1 MKTMLTAKE
10 VAEMTGLAY
19 STVRR
24 LATTPGAKFPPSVK
38 IGRSR
43 RWSLELLQKWI
54 ESNTGKMT
62 EA

>member
-10 VAEMTGLAY
+10 VAQITGLAY

-24 LATTPGAKFPPSVK
+24 LAITPGASFPPSVK

-43 RWSLELLQKWI
+43 RWSLEQLTLWL
-54 ESNTGKMT
+54 
-62 EA
+62 EANSGYKAEA